1 MGFLG
6 RLGCVL
12 AVGAVV
18 MLVAGCGGTTVDSQS
33 LEETISAYLQKSL
46 HENVKSV
53 SCPSD
58 QPVDP
63 GLIVKCDV
71 TLKDGTEKV
80 AAIEITNKD
89 ADIRVAHYGGSN
101 E

>member
-1 MGFLG
+1 MI
-6 RLGCVL
+6 
-12 AVGAVV
+12 
-18 MLVAGCGGTTVDSQS
+18 DSQKM
-33 LEETISAYLQKSL
+33 EETLSAYLQKSL
-46 HENVKSV
+46 HEDVKSV

-71 TLKDGTEKV
+71 TLKEGKEKV

-89 ADIRVAHYGGSN
+89 ADFRVSALRGI
-101 E
+101 